1 MNARIRGTD
10 ISPIGA
16 FAALTLLGLV
26 IIERNLTSTS
36 SWIATH
42 LLFSYQDGF
51 RRRALVGTLVQ
62 YLLGPQPVSRTFAT
76 ALGLGGLVLFVLLA
90 GIFAA
95 SALRARAD
103 RAMVIL
109 PLGVLLV
116 ASTHTRSLVLDN
128 GRFDVLL
135 LSITLLVALIALHR
149 PMVAAVVV
157 GPLAIIALAVHEIAL
172 LAVVPLVFAMVRE
185 RLATQPRRA
194 PAGQRILAAGASGA
208 AAFAGW
214 LILTGRLT
222 EEVARERVTAIARR
236 ATFPPTDE
244 AVDIHSAS
252 SAETILMTLA
262 KVAEVGPIPLLAL
275 IAVSVP
281 LAWLAV
287 DAMVRPSED
296 ERPWGAAVL
305 LQTGS
310 PTVLMV
316 ASVSPILLMFLG
328 VDHGRWFVLAALNL
342 VIAAIFWQALRSPE
356 FAAAEKAAPAG
367 PKMLVLLLFAV
378 LLPSPVQGTIAMP
391 GVTTSSGQIVRDS
404 LRELL
409 ALLGA

>member
-1 MNARIRGTD
+1 MNAGRRSAG

-26 IIERNLTSTS
+26 VIERNLTSTS

-62 YLLGPQPVSRTFAT
+62 HLLGTQPVTQTFAT
-76 ALGLGGLVLFVLLA
+76 ALGLSFLVLFVLLA
-90 GIFAA
+90 GLLTT

-103 RAMVIL
+103 RALVIL

-116 ASTHTRSLVLDN
+116 ASTHTRALVLDN

-172 LAVVPLVFAMVRE
+172 LAVIPLVFAMVRE

-208 AAFAGW
+208 GAFAGW
-214 LILTGRLT
+214 LILTGRLA

-244 AVDIHSAS
+244 AVSIHSAS

-262 KVAEVGPIPLLAL
+262 KVAEVGPVPLLAL

-287 DAMVRPSED
+287 DAMVRPGED
-296 ERPWGAAVL
+296 KRPWGAAAL
-305 LQTGS
+305 LQPGS
-310 PTVLMV
+310 PIALMV
-316 ASVSPILLMFLG
+316 ASASPLLLMFLG

-342 VIAAIFWQALRSPE
+342 VIAAIFWQALHSPE
-356 FAAAEKAAPAG
+356 VDASEQAAPAG

-378 LLPSPVQGTIAMP
+378 LIPSPIRGTIAIP

-409 ALLGA
+409 ALIGA

>member
-1 MNARIRGTD
+1 MNAGGRSAGV
-10 ISPIGA
+10 SPIGA

-26 IIERNLTSTS
+26 VIERNLTSTS

-62 YLLGPQPVSRTFAT
+62 HLLGPEPVTQAFAT
-76 ALGLGGLVLFVLLA
+76 ALGLSALVLFVLLA
-90 GIFAA
+90 GLLTA

-103 RAMVIL
+103 RAMIIL

-116 ASTHTRSLVLDN
+116 ASTHTRALVLDN

-149 PMVAAVVV
+149 PMVAAALV

-185 RLATQPRRA
+185 RLATQPTRA

-208 AAFAGW
+208 GAFAGW
-214 LILTGRLT
+214 LILTGRLA

-252 SAETILMTLA
+252 SVETILMTLA
-262 KVAEVGPIPLLAL
+262 KVAEVGPVPLLAL
-275 IAVSVP
+275 VAVSVP

-287 DAMVRPSED
+287 DAMVRPRED
-296 ERPWGAAVL
+296 ERPWGAAAL

-310 PTVLMV
+310 PTALMV
-316 ASVSPILLMFLG
+316 ASVSPLLLMFLG

-342 VIAAIFWQALRSPE
+342 VIAAIFWQALHSPE
-356 FAAAEKAAPAG
+356 VDASERAAPAG

-378 LLPSPVQGTIAMP
+378 LLPSPIRGTVAIP